1 MSKAYPQFKD
11 KYYIYALCKP
21 CGTPFYIG
29 KGKGSRINDH
39 FQPKKL
45 NIAKSNVQRVCELKG
60 SNIRFKSFVEELI
73 RNKNG

>member
-39 FQPKKL
+39 FQPKK
-45 NIAKSNVQRVCELKG
+45 IKYC
-60 SNIRFKSFVEELI
+60 
-73 RNKNG
+73 